1 MSQPLPFPPPP
12 WRQHLLALPEVE
24 PPPALWPRIAAARR
38 AAARRRRQPLW
49 FGLAAA
55 LGLVAVLALLGRE
68 RPPSGPQVAAT
79 APLAAATTATVTDAG
94 LRRLDDEIA
103 LAYAHGAAD
112 EELAVLWQ
120 TRAQLIESLQG
131 PAPAVLA
138 RL

>member
-1 MSQPLPFPPPP
+1 MSQPVPFPPPP
-12 WRQHLLALPEVE
+12 WRQQLLALPEVE
-24 PPPALWPRIAAARR
+24 PPPALWARLAAARR

-49 FGLAAA
+49 LGLAAA
-55 LGLVAVLALLGRE
+55 SGLIAVLGFVLLGRD
-68 RPPSGPQVAAT
+68 AAPGAGT
-79 APLAAATTATVTDAG
+79 AAVPAPAAAVPAADPG
-94 LRRLDDEIA
+94 LQRLDDQIA
-103 LAYAHGAAD
+103 MAYARGAAD

>member
-12 WRQHLLALPEVE
+12 WRQHLLALPDVE
-24 PPPALWPRIAAARR
+24 PTPALWSRLAAARR
-38 AAARRRRQPLW
+38 AAARRRRQPLRL
-49 FGLAAA
+49 GLAAA
-55 LGLVAVLALLGRE
+55 LALVAVLALLGRE
-68 RPPSGPQVAAT
+68 TTPVAPQAAAP
-79 APLAAATTATVTDAG
+79 APLAAAAVADAG
-94 LRRLDDEIA
+94 LRRLDDQIA
-103 LAYAHGAAD
+103 LAYAQGAAD